1 MRKTI
6 WTTLAV
12 ILIFLVWYLV
22 ADRKT
27 PFTGNARVKAVAT
40 QIVPQV
46 TGTVTEVLVEN
57 GQIVSAGDVLVRIDA
72 RPYEIQR
79 DKAEADLEAATQE
92 VGASS
97 AEVRAAQAKLARAQS
112 DLDTMRIQT
121 ERVFALEKKGLIA
134 VSKADDARG
143 QLAESEANFEN
154 AQADLEKAKQRLGND
169 GIENPKIQSALAA
182 LADAELNLEWT
193 ELRAPATGVISNLL
207 IAPGTYARSGQDLL
221 TFLDATD
228 VWIEAY
234 FTENNLGRASIG
246 SPVDVVLDMHPGKI
260 VPGVIESF
268 SAAVSLSGGDEP
280 GQLASPPSTKGFLRE
295 PERFPVRIVLPGYEA
310 GSAEDDL
317 RFQLNGQADVIMYL
331 SDNSLLNLVGR
342 TYIRVVSILSY
353 AY

>member
-12 ILIFLVWYLV
+12 ILFFLVWYLV

-27 PFTGNARVKAVAT
+27 PFTGNARVKAIAT

-57 GQIVSAGDVLVRIDA
+57 GQVVNAGDVLLRLDR
-72 RPYEIQR
+72 RPYEI
-79 DKAEADLEAATQE
+79 DKSKAEADLEAATQD

-97 AEVRAAQAKLARAQS
+97 AEVSGAQAKLARAQS

-134 VSKADDARG
+134 LTRADDARG
-143 QLAESEANFEN
+143 QLAESEANLEN
-154 AQADLEKAKQRLGND
+154 AKADLEKAKQRLGSKGQD
-169 GIENPKIQSALAA
+169 NPKIQRALAE

-193 ELRAPATGVISNLL
+193 ELRAPATGVVSNLL

-228 VWIEAY
+228 IWIEAY
-234 FTENNLGRASIG
+234 FTENNLGRAAVG
-246 SPVDVVLDMHPGKI
+246 SSVDVVLDMHPGQI
-260 VPGVIESF
+260 IPGVIESF
-268 SAAVSLSGGDEP
+268 SSAVSMSGGDVP

-310 GSAEDDL
+310 GNAEDDL

-331 SDNSLLNLVGR
+331 SDSSLLNLVGHA
-342 TYIRVVSILSY
+342 YIRVVSILSY

>member
-1 MRKTI
+1 MKKTI

-27 PFTGNARVKAVAT
+27 PFTGNARVKAIAT

-57 GQIVSAGDVLVRIDA
+57 GQVVSAGDVLVRIDS
-72 RPYEIQR
+72 RPYEIER
-79 DKAEADLEAATQE
+79 AKAEADLETATQE

-97 AEVRAAQAKLARAQS
+97 AEVSAAQAKLARAQS
-112 DLDTMRIQT
+112 DLDTMRIQS

-143 QLAESEANFEN
+143 QLAESEANYEN
-154 AQADLEKAKQRLGND
+154 AKADLEKAKQRLGDD
-169 GIENPKIQSALAA
+169 GVENPKIQRALAA

-234 FTENNLGRASIG
+234 FTENNLGRAAVG
-246 SPVDVVLDMHPGKI
+246 SPVDVVLDMHPGQI

-268 SAAVSLSGGDEP
+268 SAGVSLSGGDEP

-331 SDNSLLNLVGR
+331 SDNSLLNMVGR
-342 TYIRVVSILSY
+342 TYIRLVSIFSY

>member
-1 MRKTI
+1 
-6 WTTLAV
+6 
-12 ILIFLVWYLV
+12 
-22 ADRKT
+22 
-27 PFTGNARVKAVAT
+27 
-40 QIVPQV
+40 
-46 TGTVTEVLVEN
+46 
-57 GQIVSAGDVLVRIDA
+57 
-72 RPYEIQR
+72 
-79 DKAEADLEAATQE
+79 
-92 VGASS
+92 
-97 AEVRAAQAKLARAQS
+97 
-112 DLDTMRIQT
+112 
-121 ERVFALEKKGLIA
+121 
-134 VSKADDARG
+134 
-143 QLAESEANFEN
+143 
-154 AQADLEKAKQRLGND
+154 
-169 GIENPKIQSALAA
+169 LAA

-207 IAPGTYARSGQDLL
+207 IAPGTFARSGQDLL

-342 TYIRVVSILSY
+342 AYIRVVSIFSY

>member
-6 WTTLAV
+6 WTTLAI
-12 ILIFLVWYLV
+12 ILVFLLWYLV

-46 TGTVTEVLVEN
+46 TGVVTEVLVEN
-57 GQIVSAGDVLVRIDA
+57 GQVVSAGDVLVRIDR
-72 RPYEIQR
+72 RPYEIDRQ
-79 DKAEADLEAATQE
+79 KAEADLEAATQD

-97 AEVRAAQAKLARAQS
+97 AEVSAAQASLARAQS
-112 DLDTMRIQT
+112 DLDTVRLQA

-134 VSKADDARG
+134 ITRADDARG
-143 QLAESEANFEN
+143 QLAQAEAKLEN
-154 AQADLEKAKQRLGND
+154 AEADLERAQQKLGD
-169 GIENPKIQSALAA
+169 EGLENPKIQKALAA
-182 LADAELNLEWT
+182 LADADLNLEWT
-193 ELRAPATGVISNLL
+193 DLRAPATGVISNLL
-207 IAPGTYARSGQDLL
+207 IAPGSYARSGQDLL

-234 FTENNLGRASIG
+234 FTENNIGRAAVG
-246 SPVDVVLDMHPGKI
+246 SPVEVVLDMHPGQ
-260 VPGVIESF
+260 VMPGVVESF
-268 SAAVSLSGGDEP
+268 SAAVSLSGADEP
-280 GQLASPPSTKGFLRE
+280 GQLASAPSTKGFLRE

-310 GSAEDDL
+310 GSTEDNL

-331 SDNSLLNLVGR
+331 SDNAFLNLVGR
-342 TYIRVVSILSY
+342 AYIRAVSILTY

>member
-46 TGTVTEVLVEN
+46 TGTVTDVLVEN
-57 GQIVSAGDVLVRIDA
+57 GQIVSAGDVLVRIDP

-143 QLAESEANFEN
+143 QLAESEANYEN
-154 AQADLEKAKQRLGND
+154 AKADLEKAKQRLGDD
-169 GIENPKIQSALAA
+169 GIENPKIQRALAA

-260 VPGVIESF
+260 VSGVIESF

-310 GSAEDDL
+310 GSTEDDL

-331 SDNSLLNLVGR
+331 SDNTLLNLVGR
-342 TYIRVVSILSY
+342 TYIRLVSILSY